1 MSGAPADVVIVGGGV
16 AAVESLIALRDLAGE
31 RVRIKLVAPAPDFV
45 YRPML
50 VGEPFGGGEARHHAL
65 REIAADFDAVV
76 VQAAVVAVD
85 ARGRRVI
92 CRSGATIG
100 YDSLVLAPG
109 ARILEAFEDAIA
121 FGRTGAGAAM
131 GELVERLKA
140 RDARRVAFIV
150 PTRVGWSLP
159 LYELALMTAAAVR
172 AHGVAGREAVS
183 DHAGGAA
190 ARRVRRAAERA
201 GRRAA
206 CRSRHR
212 VRRGHVRR
220 RRSRE
225 SFASAHMARPCPW
238 TRSSRYRWCAGPS

>member
-1 MSGAPADVVIVGGGV
+1 MSQSRMSGAPADVVIVGGGV

-31 RVRIKLVAPAPDFV
+31 RVRITLVAPAPDFV

-85 ARGRRVI
+85 APGRRVI
-92 CRSGATIG
+92 CRSGTTIR

-121 FGRTGAGAAM
+121 FGRPGAGAAM

-172 AHGVAGREAVS
+172 AHGVT
-183 DHAGGAA
+183 D
-190 ARRVRRAAERA
+190 
-201 GRRAA
+201 
-206 CRSRHR
+206 
-212 VRRGHVRR
+212 
-220 RRSRE
+220 
-225 SFASAHMARPCPW
+225 ASCL
-238 TRSSRYRWCAGPS
+238 